1 MRALGKVGLANR
13 GVYSASAQY
22 TALDFVAYNGSTYVA
37 LKNVTGVTPSDD
49 GVNWQAMALGTSM
62 SLANRLDVTTAGQVA
77 LDAAQGPE
85 ITNLIDQRAPTSH
98 ASTATTYGQ
107 GNANNYGHVKLSD
120 TYTIS
125 VSGANAAGG
134 VGASQNALYNAYA
147 NRAPI
152 SHATTATTY
161 GIGTASNY
169 GHIKLSDSY
178 ASKVTN
184 GAAANGLAA
193 SQNAL
198 YNAYN
203 TLKGRVDKSKIVH
216 SGALTHE
223 NVNVANNTNVAL
235 GSISLAAS
243 TNNIIIFTVSWQ
255 SNATGHRSI
264 WVSSTATGEAIQVS
278 YKVVAAA
285 ASGANTQMQ
294 LAICRYSSAAET
306 LYLVGKQNS
315 GSTLAISIRDAYI
328 TLPV

>member
-1 MRALGKVGLANR
+1 MRVLGKVGLANR
-13 GVYSASAQY
+13 GTYSASTTY
-22 TALDFVAYNGSTYVA
+22 TALDFVLYNGSTFVA
-37 LKNVTGVTPSDD
+37 LKEVTGVTPVND
-49 GVNWQAMALGTSM
+49 GVNWQYMALGTAV
-62 SLANRLDVTTAGQVA
+62 SLHNDLTTETPGEFAM
-77 LDAAQGPE
+77 DAAQGPV
-85 ITNLIDQRAPTSH
+85 ITNLIDQRAPESH
-98 ASTATTYGQ
+98 ADTTTKYGQ
-107 GNANNYGHVKLSD
+107 GNANNYGHVKLLD
-120 TYTIS
+120 TYTTS

-152 SHATTATTY
+152 NHATTATTY

-169 GHIKLSDSY
+169 GHVKLSDTY

-198 YNAYN
+198 YNVYN
-203 TLKGRVDKSKIVH
+203 TLKTRVDKSKIVH
-216 SGALTHE
+216 SGAITHE

-235 GSISLAAS
+235 ASISLSAS
-243 TNNIIIFTVSWQ
+243 TNNLIIFTVSWQ
-255 SNATGHRSI
+255 SNATGNRSI

-278 YKVVAAA
+278 YKVIAAA

-315 GSTLAISIRDAYI
+315 GSTLAISIRDAHI